1 MTVRVEVHPAA
12 PQRRLIGECADV
24 LRAGGVL
31 AYPTD
36 TCFALGCAMGSAN
49 GVKTIQRIR
58 QTGKDHELSLI
69 CRDLSEIATYARVP
83 NWAYRLLKA
92 HTPGP
97 YTFILAA
104 TRDVPKRLQNLKR
117 KTVGIRVPDHPVT
130 AALVEQLGDPIL
142 STTLQLPGDD
152 LPLTDGFDIQERL
165 AGQIDMI
172 VDAGSCGIEPS
183 TVVDLTGSIPK
194 ILRVGKGNPEHFES
208 QRSL

>member
-36 TCFALGCAMGSAN
+36 TCYALGCAMNSAN

-104 TRDVPKRLQNLKR
+104 TRDVPRRLQNSKR
-117 KTVGIRVPDHPVT
+117 KTVGIRVPDNPVT
-130 AALVEQLGDPIL
+130 AALVEQLGDPML

-152 LPLTDGFDIQERL
+152 LPLNDGFEIQERL
-165 AGQIDMI
+165 AGQVDMV

-183 TVVDLTGSIPK
+183 TVVDLTGSNPVV
-194 ILRVGKGNPEHFES
+194 LRVGKGDPEHFES
-208 QRSL
+208 RRSL